1 MLKRSLSLATAALS
15 AARAPAARRA
25 HTAPRPVFDQVTVG
39 GGFGGLSG
47 AADAD
52 QAGANSWRLGWA
64 ASLDATGWINDYVG
78 IRARG
83 GWAQDSLDGTAAG
96 LGGPGQFNQF
106 SYGTGLVL

>member
-1 MLKRSLSLATAALS
+1 MLKRSLPLAAVALLAALT
-15 AARAPAARRA
+15 PAALRA
-25 HTAPRPVFDQVTVG
+25 QTSARPVFDQVTVS

-78 IRARG
+78 IRANG
-83 GWAQDSLDGTAAG
+83 GWAQDSLDGTAPG
-96 LGGPGQFNQF
+96 LLGPGKFNQCTD
-106 SYGTGLVL
+106 GAG